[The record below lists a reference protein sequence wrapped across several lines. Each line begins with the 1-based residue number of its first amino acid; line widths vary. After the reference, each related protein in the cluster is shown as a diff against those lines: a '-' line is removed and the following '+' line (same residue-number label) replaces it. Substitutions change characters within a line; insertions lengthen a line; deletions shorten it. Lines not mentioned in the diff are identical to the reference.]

1 MKKLLFV
8 VLALALTSGLI
19 FPPTQ
24 AGAAAKTEILIGAI
38 NSMTG
43 VEAMVG
49 LEHRWAYEQAVK
61 DINAKGGIFVKDVGK
76 KLPVK
81 LVVADDQSNA
91 AGASAA
97 AEKLIK
103 LDKVDFVLGS
113 VDTAMNINGGNVA
126 EKYKKLY
133 VTTTFF
139 PENFA
144 EQKFTWVVDS
154 FFSIAELGNSA
165 AASLDPIPPAERPK
179 NFCVLV
185 EDNEDGQSFNKF
197 GAAPVLE
204 KYKYHVALLESY
216 TPGSKD
222 FSSSILR
229 MKNANV
235 DAIITLCSSTDGMT
249 FIRQMK
255 EANFA
260 PKYVWGARG
269 FWPIEFGEALGK
281 DANYCISD
289 GHWAEALGAPGS
301 KALGDKYRAK
311 YGADEKLGYHR
322 EFLRPGSGPRPGY
335 REGRHP
341 RQYQDQGSLL
351 QRHVRG
357 QGYHRR
363 RPRVQQVGSGSVQGC
378 GAPVDGRKTHAGL
391 SHLSEDMDYQTDA
404 AVGQEVREAIDLS
417 TSCVNKTSASGSPD
431 L

>member
-1 MKKLLFV
+1 MKKLLLV
-8 VLALALTSGLI
+8 VLALALTGGLI
-19 FPPTQ
+19 VPLSQ
-24 AGAAAKTEILIGAI
+24 AGAAAKNEIIIGAI

-49 LEHRWAYEQAVK
+49 NEHRWAYEQAVR
-61 DINAKGGIFVKDVGK
+61 DINAKGGLFVKEFNK

-81 LVVADDQSNA
+81 LIVADDQSSA
-91 AGASAA
+91 SGASAA

-165 AASLDPIPPAERPK
+165 AASLDPIPPAQRPK

-197 GAAPVLE
+197 GAGPVLE

-229 MKNANV
+229 MKDANV

-269 FWPIEFGEALGK
+269 FWPIEFGESLGK

-301 KALGDKYRAK
+301 KALGDKYRAQFGQTK
-311 YGADEKLGYHR
+311 NSVTIGNFYSLVQALAQAIEKAGTLDNTKVRDLFY
-322 EFLRPGSGPRPGY
+322 SGTFTAKDTT
-335 REGRHP
+335 EG
-341 RQYQDQGSLL
+341 DLAFNKQGLAQFKAVAL
-351 QRHVRG
+351 QWMDGKRM
-357 QGYHRR
+357 
-363 RPRVQQVGSGSVQGC
+363 
-378 GAPVDGRKTHAGL
+378 PV
-391 SHLSEDMDYQTDA
+391 YP
-404 AVGQEVREAIDLS
+404 I
-417 TSCVNKTSASGSPD
+417 SPKIWTIKLMPPWD
-431 L
+431 KR

>member
-1 MKKLLFV
+1 MMKKLLFV
-8 VLALALTSGLI
+8 ILALALTSGLV
-19 FPPTQ
+19 FTPAP
-24 AGAAAKTEILIGAI
+24 ARAAEKTEILIGAI

-49 LEHRWAYEQAVK
+49 NEHRWAYQQAVK
-61 DINAKGGIFVKDVGK
+61 DINAKGGLYVKELGK
-76 KLPVK
+76 KLPMK
-81 LVVADDQSNA
+81 LIVVDDQSSP

-103 LDKVDFVLGS
+103 LEKVDFFLGS
-113 VDTAMNINGGNVA
+113 VDTPFNINASAVA
-126 EKYKKLY
+126 EKYKRLF

-144 EQKFTWVVDS
+144 EQKLSWVVDS

-165 AASLDPIPPAERPK
+165 AAALDPIPAAERPK

-197 GAAPVLE
+197 GAGPVLE

-235 DAIITLCSSTDGMT
+235 DGIITLCSSTDGMT

-255 EANFA
+255 EANFS
-260 PKYVWGARG
+260 PKYIWGARG

-281 DANYCISD
+281 DANYIISD
-289 GHWAEALGAPGS
+289 GHWAEALNAPGS
-301 KALGDKYRAK
+301 KALGDKYRAQF
-311 YGADEKLGYHR
+311 GATKNSVTIGNFYSLVQALAQAIEKAGTLDNTKVRDLFY
-322 EFLRPGSGPRPGY
+322 SGTFVAKDTT
-335 REGRHP
+335 EGDLAFNNH
-341 RQYQDQGSLL
+341 GLATFKAVAL
-351 QRHVRG
+351 QWMDGKRM
-357 QGYHRR
+357 
-363 RPRVQQVGSGSVQGC
+363 
-378 GAPVDGRKTHAGL
+378 PV
-391 SHLSEDMDYQTDA
+391 YPY
-404 AVGQEVREAIDLS
+404 
-417 TSCVNKTSASGSPD
+417 SPKVWTIKLMPPWD
-431 L
+431 KR